1 MIVRVSIDFEQN
13 IDTSFNKSECNI
25 EILRAFTITVPTK
38 EKTPNGYITFTKNE
52 YNLNLLNK

>member
-13 IDTSFNKSECNI
+13 IDTRFNKSECNI

-38 EKTPNGYITFTKNE
+38 EKTPNGYITSNNNK
-52 YNLNLLNK
+52 YKLNLLNK